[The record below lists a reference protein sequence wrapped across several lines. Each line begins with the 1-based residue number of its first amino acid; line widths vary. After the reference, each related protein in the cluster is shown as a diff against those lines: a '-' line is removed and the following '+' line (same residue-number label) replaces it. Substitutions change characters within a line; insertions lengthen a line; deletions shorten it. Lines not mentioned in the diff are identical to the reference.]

1 MNFCDAFCSEFLHL
15 QYVQKF
21 VINRLDF
28 DLMKQGNSLR
38 MYIYRRGWDEIF
50 FYFLINFL
58 CK

>member
-1 MNFCDAFCSEFLHL
+1 MRFVASFFI
-15 QYVQKF
+15 YVHKF

-38 MYIYRRGWDEIF
+38 MYTYTEEGGMKYVFIF
-50 FYFLINFL
+50 LYFL